1 MERREKRVARRG
13 EKGLAVETF
22 SFTHL
27 HNSKRPLHFR
37 VQLVTKRLNSRAGW
51 LEGRREGGS
60 GQEEWR
66 IGTKKRS
73 ASNEEMVIEER
84 ERGERGGGG
93 KTIA

>member
-1 MERREKRVARRG
+1 MARG
-13 EKGLAVETF
+13 EE
-22 SFTHL
+22 
-27 HNSKRPLHFR
+27 R
-37 VQLVTKRLNSRAGW
+37 
-51 LEGRREGGS
+51 GRKEGGS

-84 ERGERGGGG
+84 ERGRGEGG